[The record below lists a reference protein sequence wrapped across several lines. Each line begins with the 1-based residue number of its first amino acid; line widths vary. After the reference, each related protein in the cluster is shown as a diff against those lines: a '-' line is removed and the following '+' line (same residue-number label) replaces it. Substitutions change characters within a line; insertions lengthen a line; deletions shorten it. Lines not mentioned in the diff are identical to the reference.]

1 MRARGELAAEGG
13 VPKRSGMS
21 GCECKRDSA
30 QPLIDNRPDAKQL
43 EITLK
48 RIKRA
53 LISVYDK
60 TGIVEFARSLAGL
73 DVEIVST
80 GGTSRLLATSGIPV
94 REVSQLT
101 GFPEILDGRVKTLNP
116 YIAGG
121 LLAIRDNAEH
131 MNQVAEHKIP
141 LIDLVC
147 VNLYPFV
154 ETIRKPDVR
163 FEDAIENIDIG
174 GPSMIRAAA
183 KNFQDVAVL
192 TSPDDYNA
200 VSTALREGKG
210 VLTREVLFDL
220 ARKAF
225 LRTARY
231 DAQIAQYLSGIGRD
245 SAFPSNLFMD
255 FEKISDLRYGENP
268 HQHASFYKWGGVP
281 ASGLAAAKQLQ
292 GKELSYNNIV
302 DAEAAWNLV
311 REFDSAACCIIK
323 HTNPCGT
330 AIAGSL
336 PEAYLKAYAA
346 DPVSAFGSIIAL
358 NQVVDAATAT
368 ELAKLFV
375 EAIIAPGY
383 RPEALSVL
391 SSKKNLRVL
400 TADLSGTEQGWAR
413 FDMKR
418 VSGGVLLQDV
428 DEVLLGSESKVVT
441 KREPTEKEQRDLHF
455 AWRVAK
461 HVKSNAIVLA
471 QDGCTVGVG
480 AGQMSRVDSVKLSI
494 QKAQP
499 TAQGSV
505 MASDAFFPFRD
516 GIDEAGKA
524 GVTAIIQPGG
534 SVRDSEVIDA
544 ANEHGIAMIFTGLR
558 HFKH

>member
-1 MRARGELAAEGG
+1 VR
-13 VPKRSGMS
+13 
-21 GCECKRDSA
+21 
-30 QPLIDNRPDAKQL
+30 
-43 EITLK
+43 
-48 RIKRA
+48 RIERA

-60 TGIVEFARSLAGL
+60 TGIVEFARTLADL
-73 DVEIVST
+73 KVEIIST
-80 GGTSRLLATSGIPV
+80 GGTSQLLASNGIAV
-94 REVSQLT
+94 REVSELT

-116 YIAGG
+116 RIAGG
-121 LLAIRDNAEH
+121 LLAIRNNAGH
-131 MNQVAEHKIP
+131 MKQVTENKIP

-154 ETIRKPDVR
+154 ETIQKPAVNFDEVV
-163 FEDAIENIDIG
+163 ENIDIG

-183 KNFQDVAVL
+183 KNLQDVAVV
-192 TSPDDYNA
+192 TSPADYKM
-200 VSTALREGKG
+200 VSEALIKG
-210 VLTREVLFDL
+210 DGTLTRETLFEL
-220 ARKAF
+220 AQTAF
-225 LRTARY
+225 LCTARY
-231 DAQIAQYLSGIGRD
+231 DAQIAQYLSRVGHESD
-245 SAFPSNLFMD
+245 FPPNIFMD

-268 HQHASFYKWGGVP
+268 HQRAGFYKWGGVP
-281 ASGLAAAKQLQ
+281 AHSLAAAKQLQ

-330 AIAGSL
+330 AIADSL
-336 PEAYLKAYAA
+336 REAYLKAYAA

-358 NQVVDAATAT
+358 NQIVDADTAS
-368 ELAKLFV
+368 ELARLFV
-375 EAIIAPGY
+375 EAVIAPGY
-383 RPEALSVL
+383 RPEALSIL

-400 TADLSGTEQGWAR
+400 TIELGESDSHPARSQREKGWEG
-413 FDMKR
+413 FEMKR
-418 VSGGVLLQDV
+418 VSGGILLQDV
-428 DEVLLGSESKVVT
+428 DNLLFGQESRIVT
-441 KREPTEKEQRDLHF
+441 NRRPTEKEHQDLHF

-471 QDGCTVGVG
+471 ENGRTVGVG

-499 TAQGSV
+499 TAKGSV
-505 MASDAFFPFRD
+505 LASDAFFPFRD
-516 GIDEAGKA
+516 GVDEAGKA

-534 SVRDSEVIDA
+534 SVRDADVIEA

>member
-1 MRARGELAAEGG
+1 
-13 VPKRSGMS
+13 
-21 GCECKRDSA
+21 
-30 QPLIDNRPDAKQL
+30 
-43 EITLK
+43 LK

-60 TGIVEFARSLAGL
+60 TGIVEFARTLASL

-80 GGTSRLLATSGIPV
+80 GGTSRLLETNGIKV

-116 YIAGG
+116 FIAGG

-131 MNQVAEHKIP
+131 MKQVAEHKIG

-154 ETIRKPDVR
+154 ETTRKPNVT
-163 FEDAIENIDIG
+163 FEEVIENIDIG

-183 KNFQDVAVL
+183 KNFQDVAVV
-192 TSPDDYNA
+192 TSPEDYKA
-200 VSTALREGKG
+200 VADGLVAGKG
-210 VLTREVLFDL
+210 ILSRDALFDL

-231 DAQIAQYLSGIGRD
+231 DAQIAQFLSGIGQNSD
-245 SAFPSNLFMD
+245 FPPNLFMD

-281 ASGLAAAKQLQ
+281 AYGLAAAKQLQ

-336 PEAYLKAYAA
+336 REAYLKAYEA

-358 NQVVDAATAT
+358 NQVVDEGTAT

-383 RPEALSVL
+383 RPEALAIL

-400 TADLSGTEQGWAR
+400 SADLTGTDRDWAS
-413 FDMKR
+413 FEVKR
-418 VSGGVLLQDV
+418 VSGGILLQDV
-428 DEVLLGSESKVVT
+428 DNALLGPESKIVT
-441 KREPTEKEQRDLHF
+441 NRRPTDKEHQDLHF

-471 QDGCTVGVG
+471 LDGHSVGVG
-480 AGQMSRVDSVKLSI
+480 AGQMSRVDSVKLSV
-494 QKAQP
+494 QKAHP
-499 TAQGSV
+499 TAKGSV

-516 GIDEAGKA
+516 GIDEAAKA

-534 SVRDSEVIDA
+534 SVRDSEVIEA
-544 ANEHGIAMIFTGLR
+544 ANEHGMAMIFTGLR